1 MIYRTRRTRTC
12 VQRRSLPRLRYFILL
27 VFLFLTCITCIY
39 QVKIKTSEVLE
50 KENKIDYL
58 EEIKL
63 LEKELECTIQE
74 YVKFREDVGKT
85 MEGIFSDLEL
95 GSFRA
100 THYTRECGWPW
111 DDGFTKTMTRARK
124 NWTVAVDP
132 KVVKLGSML
141 YIVGRGWYRAEDIGG
156 AIKGNRVDIYVGE
169 GNEGRRLAF
178 QLGVDE
184 VKVFYQPASAAK
196 SNFSS
201 ANQKLVT
208 LK

>member
-27 VFLFLTCITCIY
+27 VFLAISCVY
-39 QVKIKTSEVLE
+39 QIIREPE
-50 KENKIDYL
+50 KEIILSLQQDIKSLEREL
-58 EEIKL
+58 EE
-63 LEKELECTIQE
+63 TIRE
-74 YVKFREDVGKT
+74 FADFREDVGKT
-85 MEGIFSDLEL
+85 MEDIFSDLEL

-111 DDGFTKTMTRARK
+111 DDGKTKMMTPARP

-132 KVVKLGSML
+132 RVVKLGSML

-156 AIKGNRVDIYVGE
+156 AIKGNRVDIYVGD
-169 GNEGRRLAF
+169 GKEGRSLAF

-184 VKVFYQPASAAK
+184 VKVFYQPASATK